1 MKSTSGYVFT
11 IGSGVIC
18 WNLRKQAVVAQS
30 TTEAEYI
37 SLAAAANQAI
47 WLRKLLA
54 DLGQE
59 QSSPTELYCDNKSA
73 ISITQIPVQHG
84 RTKHINVKFHSIR
97 EAENNSLVKL
107 HYYSTDEQLA
117 DIMTKG
123 LPKSRLEFLR
133 LKLGMSK
140 ANLKE
145 EC

>member
-1 MKSTSGYVFT
+1 M
-11 IGSGVIC
+11 
-18 WNLRKQAVVAQS
+18 AQS
-30 TTEAEYI
+30 TIEAEYI
-37 SLAAAANQAI
+37 SLATTANQGI

-59 QSSPTELYCDNKSA
+59 QSSPTELYCDNKST
-73 ISITQIPVQHG
+73 IVITKNPVQHG

-97 EAENNSLVKL
+97 EAEKNSLVKL
-107 HYYSTDEQLA
+107 HYCSIDEQLA